1 MAFVETAHGALY
13 YEVIDRV
20 VPWEQRRDP
29 ILFHHGIGA
38 SAGIWTE
45 WIAALAD
52 RHPIV
57 TFDMRGYGRSVIP
70 APDASWSLE
79 QFIADVFAVADAAG
93 LTRFHL
99 VGELI
104 GGTIG
109 LAATLARPERIATL
123 TVSNGGHLGASIQR
137 VDEWRRQLDEL
148 GVKAWSDIFM
158 RDRFHDDAL
167 SPERWAWFAAQQE
180 AWTPDAI
187 LSALAVLVGTDLA
200 PQLPEIVARCYCFTP
215 MAAPSSRSP
224 SRQKCTGSCPTRSS
238 TSSAIR
244 GMGCRFPTEPRR
256 RRCFGLSSGPGI
268 GDNPAVTE
276 GTR

>member
-1 MAFVETAHGALY
+1 MPLAQTEHGALY

-20 VPWEQRRDP
+20 VPWEKRRDP

-57 TFDMRGYGRSVIP
+57 TFDMRGYGRSHIP
-70 APDASWSLE
+70 VPDFRWSIEL
-79 QFIADVFAVADAAG
+79 FIADVFAVADAAG

-99 VGELI
+99 VGESI

-109 LAATLARPERIATL
+109 LACALARPERIITL
-123 TVSNGGHLGASIQR
+123 TVSNGAHLGASIER
-137 VDEWRRQLDEL
+137 VDQWRRQLDEG

-167 SPERWAWFAAQQE
+167 SPERRAWFAAQQE
-180 AWTPDAI
+180 AWPRDSI
-187 LSALAVLVGTDLA
+187 LNALGVLVGSDLSPHLGQINCPVLLLHPDGSPFIPVPIAAALHRLLPNAQLNVFGHTRHGLPFSHARPCAALLRSFLDA
-200 PQLPEIVARCYCFTP
+200 P
-215 MAAPSSRSP
+215 
-224 SRQKCTGSCPTRSS
+224 
-238 TSSAIR
+238 
-244 GMGCRFPTEPRR
+244 
-256 RRCFGLSSGPGI
+256 PG
-268 GDNPAVTE
+268 
-276 GTR
+276 R